1 MRKCEGLSSPRRN
14 RAMPQHPSIF
24 RFLPVAALFAG
35 LVLGASAT
43 PAPTRKKTASTKSP
57 PRPNVILITIDTL
70 RADHVACYGSR
81 AVKTPTLD
89 GLANDG
95 VVFERAISQ
104 VPLTWPSHAVIL
116 TGTYPFQNGVQDFTG
131 QPLAQQFR
139 TVSQAFQ
146 KSGYATGAV
155 VSAFVLDRS
164 WGLARGFDFYDD
176 AFSAETFEKKDAGL
190 VDSRAGESVAHAI
203 AWLKK
208 TPRRPFFLWLH
219 LYDPHSPYDPPEPYR
234 SEYRSHLYD
243 GEIAYADHELG
254 NLMSWLKQNHLY
266 DSSLIVALSD
276 HGESLGEHGEDEHG
290 FFVYDATV
298 HVPLIVKPPAGS
310 GIAAGRHGEP
320 VETAAVSPTLLQLA
334 GVKDPGNKI
343 YVQFQS
349 HALLGTMLGTKSGAN
364 QAGIKAANQT
374 PKDPAYSET
383 FYPFSSFGWSP
394 LHALESERFHFIEAP
409 RPELYDLESDPGET
423 RNIASDQPATVAVLR
438 EKLQA
443 LLAHNPFTRQDA
455 GAGNLSADAQEKLRA
470 LGHFGFRAAVSPESL
485 KQGLADPMDKLWEFN
500 SILKAEDAFQRK
512 EDDQAEALLTEV
524 QQKDPQIYVIPF
536 LLGESALRRQNWQ
549 RAADQLQ
556 RCLELN
562 PNFDNAMTGLARALA
577 KLGRADEAKSWLN
590 KALPSNPQNYRAWYQ
605 MGLLDAGSDHA
616 PALSAYEK
624 TITIQPN
631 FSAGQREL
639 GMLLFQQKNY
649 AASASHLEKTI
660 KLGLEDARLHNFLGI
675 CYNRT
680 NRTLEAVRECQRAIE
695 LDPKLAEAHLN
706 LAYAHQLLHHAK
718 AAHEEYAAAC
728 KLDETFCKFVP
739 AS

>member
-1 MRKCEGLSSPRRN
+1 MFARFSTFLSTFFLSVIAIMPALGL
-14 RAMPQHPSIF
+14 A
-24 RFLPVAALFAG
+24 
-35 LVLGASAT
+35 ASAQPT
-43 PAPTRKKTASTKSP
+43 PTQPVQAKAQPRAGSAKSS
-57 PRPNVILITIDTL
+57 VILITIDTV
-70 RADHVACYGSR
+70 RADHVGCYG
-81 AVKTPTLD
+81 AQTVKTPTLD
-89 GLANDG
+89 ALAHDG

-146 KSGYATGAV
+146 KAGYATGAV

-190 VDSRAGESVAHAI
+190 VDRRAGESVAHAI
-203 AWLKK
+203 AWLTK

-266 DSSLIVALSD
+266 DSSLVVALSD

-290 FFVYDATV
+290 FFVYNATV

-310 GIAAGRHGEP
+310 GIPAGRHHGP
-320 VETAAVSPTLLQLA
+320 VETAAVAPTLLQLA
-334 GVKDPGNKI
+334 GVKDSVDSI
-343 YVQFQS
+343 YAQFQS
-349 HALLGTMLGTKSGAN
+349 RALLGTMLSKKSGAD
-364 QAGIKAANQT
+364 QAGSQAANPSATQ
-374 PKDPAYSET
+374 PARDPAYTET

-409 RPELYDLESDPGET
+409 KPELYDLEADPGET
-423 RNIASDQPATVAVLR
+423 RNIAAEQPATVAVLR
-438 EKLQA
+438 EKMQA
-443 LLAHNPFTRQDA
+443 LLAHNPFTRQNA
-455 GAGNLSADAQEKLRA
+455 GAGNLSPDAQEKLRA
-470 LGHFGFRAAVSPESL
+470 LGYFGFRAAVSSESL
-485 KQGLADPMDKLWEFN
+485 KQGLADPKDKLWEFN
-500 SILKAEDAFQRK
+500 SILKAQDAFQRK

-536 LLGESALRRQNWQ
+536 LLGESALRRQNWEG
-549 RAADQLQ
+549 AVEQLQ
-556 RCLELN
+556 RCLALN

-577 KLGRADEAKSWLN
+577 KLGRVDEAKSWLN
-590 KALPSNPQNYRAWYQ
+590 KALQSNPQNYRAWYQ
-605 MGLLDAGSDHA
+605 AGLLDAVSNPA
-616 PALSAYEK
+616 AALSAYEK
-624 TITIQPN
+624 TIAIQPN
-631 FSAGQREL
+631 FSAGQRDL

-649 AASASHLEKTI
+649 AAAASHLEKALG
-660 KLGLEDARLHNFLGI
+660 LGLEDARLHNFLGI

-680 NRTLEAVRECQRAIE
+680 NWTLKALHEFQRAIK
-695 LDPKLAEAHLN
+695 LDPNLAEAHLN

-728 KLDETFCKFVP
+728 KLDEAFCKFVP
-739 AS
+739 AN